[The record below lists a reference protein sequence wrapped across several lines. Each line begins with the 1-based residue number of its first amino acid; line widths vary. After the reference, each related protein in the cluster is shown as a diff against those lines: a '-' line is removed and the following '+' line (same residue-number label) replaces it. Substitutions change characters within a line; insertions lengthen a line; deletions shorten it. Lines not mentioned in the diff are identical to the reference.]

1 MTIEDLTQN
10 SVAITVRGGIWDDD
24 IFDQDWCNH
33 AGAELEEVG
42 NDGSE
47 IDGSVELLV
56 CDKCGA
62 MLIGDS
68 WVVAE

>member
-1 MTIEDLTQN
+1 MKIKDLAPKA
-10 SVAITVRGGIWDDD
+10 VAITVRGGVWDDN

-33 AGAELEEVG
+33 AGAELEEIG
-42 NDGSE
+42 NDESE

-62 MLIGDS
+62 MLIGDG
-68 WVVAE
+68 WVEA